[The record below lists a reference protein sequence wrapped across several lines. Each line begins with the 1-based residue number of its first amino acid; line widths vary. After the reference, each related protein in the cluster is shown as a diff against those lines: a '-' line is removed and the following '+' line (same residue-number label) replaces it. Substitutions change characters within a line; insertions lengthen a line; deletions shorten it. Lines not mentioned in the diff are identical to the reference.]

1 MAPNRGPAKPSK
13 GGAKDAKSKAPPA
26 KDSKGG
32 KHKGGKRPPPKEQKN
47 KARTQPELLKKK
59 KQRVYTEKELNLPSL
74 NMITPVGVTKPR
86 GKKKGKVFVDDQESM
101 ATILAMVNAEKEGQI
116 ESKMLKAR
124 HLEEIREA
132 RRKEAEAR
140 KKEKDSKLEN
150 IKESLKKKN
159 KGKTSGEG
167 ESGGKRKAEEKDEA
181 STKKKQRKSVSF
193 A

>member
-1 MAPNRGPAKPSK
+1 MAPNRGPAKPAK
-13 GGAKDAKSKAPPA
+13 GGAKDAKGKAPPA
-26 KDSKGG
+26 KDSKDG

-47 KARTQPELLKKK
+47 KSRTQPELLKKK

-159 KGKTSGEG
+159 KGKAPGKG

-181 STKKKQRKSVSF
+181 PTKKKQRKSVSF